1 VKIDASTIKL
11 TKSTQSHDTAIFLGI
26 INKAEAMEY
35 RISLIPDHTSKHFT
49 HVKDILPALSG
60 LASRM
65 SRDRCGPY
73 LAELWEHNLGRQ
85 CYGSSSEA
93 CSALDPRSTLPLL
106 LLGV

>member
-1 VKIDASTIKL
+1 
-11 TKSTQSHDTAIFLGI
+11 
-26 INKAEAMEY
+26 MEY
-35 RISLIPDHTSKHFT
+35 WISLIPDYTSKHFT

-65 SRDRCGPY
+65 SRDLCGSY
-73 LAELWEHNLGRQ
+73 LAELWEHNLGQ